1 MKKKWWIKHS
11 TQKNWEEFN
20 QKKFSEAKTKWLI
33 RFLTPRNWRGHKR
46 RIFFEALFED
56 IKDDRVDGSNY
67 GTFSLIKSDSSSYR
81 ASCHEM
87 ASNYNYNP
95 LTDRMYRMDIGK
107 HFAKFHIQTYDSLY
121 AIIERIS
128 SPWEIITKKTGTF
141 KIRIAG
147 IENEKPFDFPYVK
160 DVKF

>member
-1 MKKKWWIKHS
+1 MKTERLIRHS
-11 TQKNWEEFN
+11 APKNWKEYK
-20 QKKFSEAKTKWLI
+20 QRKFSEVKTKWLI
-33 RFLTPRNWRGHKR
+33 RLLTPRNWRGHKR
-46 RIFFEALFED
+46 RVFFEAIFED
-56 IKDDRVDGSNY
+56 IKNDRVYGSNY

-107 HFAKFHIQTYDSLY
+107 HFAKFHIQTYDCLY

-128 SPWEIITKKTGTF
+128 SPWEIITKKAGTF
-141 KIRIAG
+141 SIRIAG
-147 IENEKPFDFPYVK
+147 KENEKPFEFSYRK